1 MPIHVGFY
9 FIFTKTFV
17 LKKTENIPTEHQELL
32 IEIGKR
38 IKQLRKDRQMNYE
51 TIAKEIGLNR
61 TTYNLME
68 QGKLNF
74 QFSTLM
80 LILKYHNLTVSD
92 FFKDL

>member
-1 MPIHVGFY
+1 
-9 FIFTKTFV
+9 
-17 LKKTENIPTEHQELL
+17 LRKTENIPAEHQELL
-32 IEIGKR
+32 LKVGKR
-38 IKQLRKDRQMNYE
+38 IKQLRKDRQMTYE
-51 TIAKEIGLNR
+51 SIAKEMGLNR

-80 LILKYHNLTVSD
+80 LILKYHNLTVSE

>member
-1 MPIHVGFY
+1 M
-9 FIFTKTFV
+9 KR
-17 LKKTENIPTEHQELL
+17 TENIPLEHQELL
-32 IEIGKR
+32 IKVGNR
-38 IKQLRKDRQMNYE
+38 IKQLRKDRQMTYE
-51 TIAKEIGLNR
+51 AIAKEIGLNR

-80 LILKYHNLTVSD
+80 LIIEYHNLTVSE